1 MLSSPP
7 NFQNFLNLDEFET
20 AAKFLLSPMAHAYFA
35 GGACDQITLRENIS
49 SWNTIKL
56 WPRILKGVATPDL
69 TTTLFGH
76 SVALPF
82 FPAPVAM
89 LKLAHPQGE
98 LAVAKAMNQLTL
110 PYFASTMATTSLEDV
125 VQETKKSTSA
135 YFQLYCF
142 KDLALT
148 KSLIQRAE
156 QVGFKGLVV
165 TVDAQILG
173 KREADIRHEFHL
185 PTPLKLENLDYQS
198 NVALHAAKGSG
209 AERVSAHFDTS
220 LDWKSLEAILVET
233 KLPWAIKGV
242 LHPEDATIAASLG
255 AKAIFISNHGGR
267 QLDGVPTAL
276 EVLPLFAKI
285 LKGKTELFVDGGIR
299 RGTDIIKAILLG
311 ANGVLIGKPMVWAL
325 TVGGEAGVLKMMRIL
340 EDELR
345 LGMCLLGCSSLK
357 NLDDRYLFNR

>member
-1 MLSSPP
+1 MLSSSP
-7 NFQNFLNLDEFET
+7 NFQNFLNLDDFE
-20 AAKFLLSPMAHAYFA
+20 AAARLLLSPMAHAYFS
-35 GGACDQITLRENIS
+35 GGACDQITLQENVS
-49 SWNTIKL
+49 YWQSIKL
-56 WPRILKGVATPDL
+56 WPRILKGVASPDL
-69 TTTLFGH
+69 SSTLFGN

-98 LAVAKAMNQLTL
+98 LAVARAMNQLTL

-125 VQETKKSTSA
+125 AQETKNTAA

-142 KDLALT
+142 KDRALT

-156 QVGFKGLVV
+156 QAKYKGLVV

-173 KREADIRHEFHL
+173 KREADIRHQFHL
-185 PTPLKLENLDYQS
+185 PNSLKLENLDYQS
-198 NVALHAAKGSG
+198 NLALHASEGSG

-220 LDWKSLEAILVET
+220 LDWKSLEAILAET

-242 LHPEDATIAASLG
+242 LHPEDAIIATSLG

-276 EVLPLFAKI
+276 EVLPHFAKV
-285 LKGKTELFVDGGIR
+285 LKGQTEIFVDGGIR

-311 ANGVLIGKPMVWAL
+311 ANGVLVGKPMVWAL
-325 TVGGEAGVLKMMRIL
+325 AVGGEAGIIRMMRIL
-340 EDELR
+340 EEELR

-357 NLDDRYLFNR
+357 KLDDRYLFNR

>member
-1 MLSSPP
+1 MPSSPP

-20 AAKFLLSPMAHAYFA
+20 AARLLLSPMAHAYFA

-49 SWNTIKL
+49 FWNTIKL
-56 WPRILKGVATPDL
+56 WPRILQGVATPDL

-125 VQETKKSTSA
+125 AQETKSTSA

-156 QVGFKGLVV
+156 QAGFKGLVV
-165 TVDAQILG
+165 TVDAQSLG

-220 LDWKSLEAILVET
+220 LDWKSLEAILADT

-276 EVLPLFAKI
+276 EVLPMFAKV
-285 LKGKTELFVDGGIR
+285 LKGKTEIFVDGGIR

-357 NLDDRYLFNR
+357 NLDDRYLFHT

>member
-1 MLSSPP
+1 MPSSPP

-20 AAKFLLSPMAHAYFA
+20 AARLLLSPMAHAYFA

-49 SWNTIKL
+49 SYNNIKL
-56 WPRILKGVATPDL
+56 WPRILQGVATPDL
-69 TTTLFGH
+69 STTLFGNTF
-76 SVALPF
+76 ALPF
-82 FPAPVAM
+82 FPAPIAM

-98 LAVAKAMNQLTL
+98 LAVARAMNQLTL

-125 VQETKKSTSA
+125 AQETKSTSA

-156 QVGFKGLVV
+156 QSGYKGLVV

-173 KREADIRHEFHL
+173 KREADIRHQFHL
-185 PTPLKLENLDYQS
+185 PTPLKLENLDTQS
-198 NVALHAAKGSG
+198 NLALHAAKGSG
-209 AERVSAHFDTS
+209 AERISANFDTS
-220 LDWKSLEAILVET
+220 LDWKSLEAILADT

-276 EVLPLFAKI
+276 EVLPMFAKV
-285 LKGKTELFVDGGIR
+285 LKGKTEIFVDGGIR

-311 ANGVLIGKPMVWAL
+311 ANGVLIGKPLIWAL
-325 TVGGEAGVLKMMRIL
+325 AVGGEAGVLKMMKIL
-340 EDELR
+340 EEELR

>member
-1 MLSSPP
+1 MPSSTS

-20 AAKFLLSPMAHAYFA
+20 AAKLLLSPMAHAYFA

-56 WPRILKGVATPDL
+56 WPRILQGVATPDL

-76 SVALPF
+76 SLSLPF

-98 LAVAKAMNQLTL
+98 LAVARAMNQLTL

-125 VQETKKSTSA
+125 AQETKKSTSA

-156 QVGFKGLVV
+156 QAGYKGLVV

-173 KREADIRHEFHL
+173 KREADIRHQFHL
-185 PTPLKLENLDYQS
+185 PTPLKLENLDHQS
-198 NVALHAAKGSG
+198 NLALHAAKGSG

-220 LDWKSLEAILVET
+220 LDWKSLEAILADT

-276 EVLPLFAKI
+276 EVLPMFAKV
-285 LKGKTELFVDGGIR
+285 LKGKTEIFVDGGIR

-325 TVGGEAGVLKMMRIL
+325 AVGGEAGVLKMMQIL
-340 EDELR
+340 EEELR

>member
-1 MLSSPP
+1 MPSSPP

-20 AAKFLLSPMAHAYFA
+20 AARLLLSPMAHAYFS

-49 SWNTIKL
+49 SWNGIKL
-56 WPRILKGVATPDL
+56 WPRILKGVATPEL
-69 TTTLFGH
+69 STTLFGN

-89 LKLAHPQGE
+89 LKLAHPHGE
-98 LAVAKAMNQLTL
+98 LAVGRAMNQLTL
-110 PYFASTMATTSLEDV
+110 PYIASTMATTSLEDV
-125 VQETKKSTSA
+125 AQETKNTAA

-142 KDLALT
+142 KDRALT

-156 QVGFKGLVV
+156 QAKYKGLVV

-173 KREADIRHEFHL
+173 KREADIRHQFHL

-198 NVALHAAKGSG
+198 NLALHASEGSG

-220 LDWKSLEAILVET
+220 LDWKSLEAMLADT

-276 EVLPLFAKI
+276 EVLPLFAKV
-285 LKGKTELFVDGGIR
+285 LKGQTEIFVDGGIR

-311 ANGVLIGKPMVWAL
+311 ANGVLIGKPLVWAL
-325 TVGGEAGVLKMMRIL
+325 AVGGQAGIIRMMQIL
-340 EDELR
+340 EEELR
-345 LGMCLLGCSSLK
+345 LGMCLLGCSSLE